1 MKIQYIATS
10 TEGTLH
16 IKSCVLRA
24 FIHERVVR
32 AALMAAPDARVTHT
46 GTFVI
51 HTRIAGAPAQILAA
65 TREARREEEE

>member
-16 IKSCVLRA
+16 IKSFFLQA

-51 HTRIAGAPAQILAA
+51 HTRISGDPAQILAA

>member
-16 IKSCVLRA
+16 IKSCVFRA

-51 HTRIAGAPAQILAA
+51 HTRIAGDPAQILAA